1 VNPVFFINK
10 PALRA
15 WFEKHNTTETEL
27 LVGYF
32 KTNSKKESI
41 TWSQS
46 VDEALCFGWID
57 GIRRSINEESY
68 CIRFTPRRPGS
79 KWSEINIKKV
89 EELTKQGLM
98 VPAGLEAFLKRKVTG
113 SSLYSYESNKKVTL
127 DEFMEVL
134 FRQNQRA
141 WNYFLSE
148 TPSYRKVTIRWV
160 MDAKQEITRINR
172 LNELITSSE
181 AGEKI
186 RAMRFGKNK

>member
-1 VNPVFFINK
+1 MNPVFFNNK

-15 WFEKHNTTETEL
+15 WFEKHHTTETEL

-32 KTNSKKESI
+32 KTNTKKESI

-68 CIRFTPRRPGS
+68 SIRFTPRRPGS

-98 VPAGLEAFLKRKVTG
+98 VPAGLKAFSKRKVTG

-127 DEFMEVL
+127 EEPMEVL
-134 FRQNQRA
+134 FRQNLRA
-141 WNYFLSE
+141 WNYFQSE
-148 TPSYRKVTIRWV
+148 TPSYRKITIRWV
-160 MDAKQEITRINR
+160 MDAKQEITRMNR

-186 RAMRFGKNK
+186 RAMRWSLKK